1 MVKHNQIIIRAKVNK
16 PPQDIRFIKKWI
28 KKLIKAIG
36 MKILGQPIAHRV
48 NEKANKGLT
57 CLAVL
62 NTSHIALHTWDESCP
77 ALLQLDVYSCGTLD
91 KKIVFEHLQQFE
103 PKEINYVTIDRE
115 KSIRINSP
123 S

>member
-1 MVKHNQIIIRAKVNK
+1 MVKHNHIVIRAEVNK
-16 PPQDIRFIKKWI
+16 APKDIRFIKKWI
-28 KKLIKAIG
+28 RKLIKAIG
-36 MKILGQPIAHRV
+36 MKMLGQPMAHYV
-48 NEKANKGLT
+48 NDKGNKGLT
-57 CLAVL
+57 CLAIL
-62 NTSHIALHTWDESCP
+62 NTSHIAVHTWDETDP
-77 ALLQLDVYSCGTLD
+77 ALLQLDVYSCGILD

>member
-1 MVKHNQIIIRAKVNK
+1 MVKHNHIIIRAKVNN

-36 MKILGQPIAHRV
+36 MKILGQPMSHYV
-48 NEKANKGLT
+48 NDKRNKGLT
-57 CLAVL
+57 WLASL
-62 NTSHIALHTWDESCP
+62 NTSHIAVHTWDESCP
-77 ALLQLDVYSCGTLD
+77 ALLQLDVYSCGNLD
-91 KKIVFEHLQQFE
+91 KSIVFDSLKQFE

>member
-1 MVKHNQIIIRAKVNK
+1 MVKHNHIVVRAEVNK
-16 PPQDIRFIKKWI
+16 APKDIRFIRKWI
-28 KKLIKAIG
+28 RKLIKAIG
-36 MKILGQPIAHRV
+36 MKMLGQPMAHYV
-48 NEKANKGLT
+48 NDKGNKGLT
-57 CLAVL
+57 CLAIL
-62 NTSHIALHTWDESCP
+62 NTSHIAVHTWDETDP
-77 ALLQLDVYSCGTLD
+77 ALLQLDVYSCGILD